1 VVGYLRE
8 SVLRAV
14 IAETSDLDLDVTVH
28 ERIDSTN
35 DWSLQQCKVGR
46 DLPFV
51 CFAEEQ
57 ISGKGRRGKRW
68 VMSARSNIAMSL
80 VWSFDLTHQPLSLLP
95 LSVALAI
102 VKTLEALN
110 LTGVQIKWPNDVYV
124 HGKKI
129 AGILIET
136 QPIKKKS
143 SSSGSLSAVVIGV
156 GLNYDMSPLSSGV
169 IDGGPESLPDIT
181 DIKSEFH
188 LKDVEKIIDRDVVAS
203 MLLRDVISICKNF
216 QQDSKQNLEKF
227 RTCYDYCKNRAVDI
241 ILDNKEVVSGVVQ
254 GVNESAELIVM
265 IDGKTRTFNSAEVS
279 VKADL

>member
-1 VVGYLRE
+1 MKTVV
-8 SVLRAV
+8 
-14 IAETSDLDLDVTVH
+14 AETIDLDLDVTVH

-35 DWSLQQCKVGR
+35 DWSLQQCKAGR

-57 ISGKGRRGKRW
+57 ISGKGRRGKYW
-68 VMSARSNIAMSL
+68 VMTARSNIAMSL
-80 VWSFDLTHQPLSLLP
+80 AWAFDLSHQSLSLLP
-95 LSVALAI
+95 LSIALAI

>member
-14 IAETSDLDLDVTVH
+14 VAETSNLDLDVIVH

-35 DWSLQQCKVGR
+35 DWSLQQCKAGR

-57 ISGKGRRGKRW
+57 VSGKGRRGKRW
-68 VMSARSNIAMSL
+68 MMSARSNIAMSL
-80 VWSFDLTHQPLSLLP
+80 AWSFDLTHQPLSLLP

-136 QPIKKKS
+136 KSIKKKS
-143 SSSGSLSAVVIGV
+143 SSGGYLSAVVIGV
-156 GLNYDMSPLSSGV
+156 GLNYDMSSLSSGV
-169 IDGGPESLPDIT
+169 IDGGSESLSEIT
-181 DIKSEFH
+181 DIKSEIN
-188 LKDVEKIIDRDVVAS
+188 LQDVEKIIDREVVAS
-203 MLLRDVISICKNF
+203 MLLRNVISICKNF

-227 RTCYDYCKNRAVDI
+227 RARYDYCKNRAIDI
-241 ILDNKEVVSGVVQ
+241 ILDNQEMVSGVAQ
-254 GVNESAELIVM
+254 GVNKSAELIVM
-265 IDGKTRTFNSAEVS
+265 IDGENCVFNSAEVS
-279 VKADL
+279 VKVDL

>member
-1 VVGYLRE
+1 VGYLRE

-14 IAETSDLDLDVTVH
+14 VAETSNLDLDVIVH

-35 DWSLQQCKVGR
+35 DWSLQQCKAGR

-57 ISGKGRRGKRW
+57 VSGKGRRGKRW

-80 VWSFDLTHQPLSLLP
+80 AWSFDLTHQPLSLLP

-110 LTGVQIKWPNDVYV
+110 LTGVQIKWPNDIYV

-136 QPIKKKS
+136 KSIKKKS
-143 SSSGSLSAVVIGV
+143 SSGGYLSAVVIGV
-156 GLNYDMSPLSSGV
+156 GLNYDMSSLNSGV
-169 IDGGPESLPDIT
+169 IDGGSESLSEIT
-181 DIKSEFH
+181 DIKSEIN
-188 LKDVEKIIDRDVVAS
+188 LQDIEKIIDREVVAS
-203 MLLRDVISICKNF
+203 MLLRNVISICKNF

-227 RTCYDYCKNRAVDI
+227 RARYDYCKNRAIDI
-241 ILDNKEVVSGVVQ
+241 ILDNQEMVSGVAQ
-254 GVNESAELIVM
+254 GVNKSAELIVM
-265 IDGKTRTFNSAEVS
+265 IDGENCVFNSAEVS
-279 VKADL
+279 VKVDL

>member
-1 VVGYLRE
+1 VGYLRE

-14 IAETSDLDLDVTVH
+14 VAETSNLDLDVIVH

-35 DWSLQQCKVGR
+35 DWSLQQCKAGR

-57 ISGKGRRGKRW
+57 VSGKGRRGKRW

-80 VWSFDLTHQPLSLLP
+80 AWSFDLTHQPLSLLP

-136 QPIKKKS
+136 KSIKKKS
-143 SSSGSLSAVVIGV
+143 SSGGYLSAVVIGV
-156 GLNYDMSPLSSGV
+156 GLNYDMSSLSSGV
-169 IDGGPESLPDIT
+169 IDGGSESLPEIT
-181 DIKSEFH
+181 DIKSEIN
-188 LKDVEKIIDRDVVAS
+188 LQDIEKIIDREVVAS
-203 MLLRDVISICKNF
+203 MLLRNVISICKNF

-227 RTCYDYCKNRAVDI
+227 RARYDYCKNRAIDI
-241 ILDNKEVVSGVVQ
+241 ILDNQEMVSGVAQ
-254 GVNESAELIVM
+254 GVNKSAELIVM
-265 IDGKTRTFNSAEVS
+265 IDGENCVFNSAEVS
-279 VKADL
+279 VKVDL

>member
-1 VVGYLRE
+1 VGYLRE

-14 IAETSDLDLDVTVH
+14 VAETSNLDLDVIVH

-35 DWSLQQCKVGR
+35 DWSLQQCKAGR

-57 ISGKGRRGKRW
+57 VSGKGRRGKRW

-80 VWSFDLTHQPLSLLP
+80 AWSFDLTHQPLSLLP

-136 QPIKKKS
+136 KSIKKKS
-143 SSSGSLSAVVIGV
+143 SSGGYLSAVVIGV
-156 GLNYDMSPLSSGV
+156 GLNYDMSSLSSDV
-169 IDGGPESLPDIT
+169 IDGGPESLPEIT
-181 DIKSEFH
+181 DIKSEIN
-188 LKDVEKIIDRDVVAS
+188 LQDVEKIIDREVVAS
-203 MLLRDVISICKNF
+203 MLLRNVISICKNF

-227 RTCYDYCKNRAVDI
+227 RARYDYCKNRAIDI
-241 ILDNKEVVSGVVQ
+241 ILDNQEMVSGVAQ
-254 GVNESAELIVM
+254 GVNKSAELIVM
-265 IDGKTRTFNSAEVS
+265 IDGENCVFNSAEVS
-279 VKADL
+279 VKVDL